1 MPCPV
6 PPHISKLAQLWWIFT
21 GSTKVTSAKHQ
32 IIASKCGGQRNFK
45 GEWSLCFYFYSF
57 NCKIFSVSFSKT
69 AELFSLKSSQKAHLP
84 QTIRWKVLAET
95 KFDKIP
101 ATENRVFKHRKSGK
115 LLITGVSIILSCT
128 EKWKSGWTPHKV
140 FRPPNIRHPS

>member
-1 MPCPV
+1 MPCPI

-21 GSTKVTSAKHQ
+21 GTTKVTSAKHQ
-32 IIASKCGGQRNFK
+32 IIASKCGGHRNFK

-57 NCKIFSVSFSKT
+57 NCKSPYFLSHSPKQLNCFHY
-69 AELFSLKSSQKAHLP
+69 SLPKKHISQ
-84 QTIRWKVLAET
+84 QTIRWKVPAEI

-101 ATENRVFKHRKSGK
+101 ATKNRVFKHRKSGK

-128 EKWKSGWTPHKV
+128 EK
-140 FRPPNIRHPS
+140 